1 MSKKLLI
8 KETNKKKSYFFL
20 LLSLSFFL
28 IPNLFALENKII
40 IKIDNKIITT
50 LDIYNEIK
58 ILKLLNKD
66 LGELDNNE
74 INQIAKNSIKK
85 QKIREIELEKYYKEI
100 SIPEDKLNPYFK
112 NYLIKLGFENVDK
125 FNQFAK
131 KNNLNINLIKEKI
144 TIELL
149 WNQLVYNKFNKNIKI
164 DKKMIKKEIL
174 KKTKQNEYLLSEI
187 IFRIENKKELNEK
200 FEKIKNEIKIKGF
213 ENSALRNSISD
224 SSKDG
229 GKIGWVKETSLS
241 NKIRIILNKMDINS
255 ISDPIKVPGGFLIL
269 KINDIREVENKL
281 DIDKEIDFAIK
292 SKTNKQLD
300 QFSNIYF
307 NKISKDLIINEL

>member
-8 KETNKKKSYFFL
+8 KETNKKKNYFFL
-20 LLSLSFFL
+20 LVFLSFFL
-28 IPNLFALENKII
+28 IQNLFALENKII

-50 LDIYNEIK
+50 LDVYNEIK
-58 ILKLLNKD
+58 ILKLLNKN
-66 LGELDNNE
+66 LGELNKDE

-85 QKIREIELEKYYKEI
+85 QKIREIELEKYYKELI
-100 SIPEDKLNPYFK
+100 IPEDKLNPYFK
-112 NYLIKLGFENVDK
+112 NYLIKLGFEKINK

-131 KNNLNINLIKEKI
+131 KNNLDINLIKEKI

-149 WNQLVYNKFNKNIKI
+149 WSQLVYNKFNKNIKI
-164 DKKMIKKEIL
+164 DKKMIKKEIQ
-174 KKTKQNEYLLSEI
+174 KKTKQNEYFLSEI

-200 FEKIKNEIKIKGF
+200 FKKIKNEIKIKGF

-241 NKIRIILNKMDINS
+241 NKIKMILSEMDINT
-255 ISDPIKVPGGFLIL
+255 ISDPIKIPGGFLIL

-281 DIDKEIDFAIK
+281 NIDEELDFAIK
-292 SKTNKQLD
+292 SKTNKQLE